1 MMSYGCYGVLFFTK
15 TFIDYTYINHSLI
28 NNEAPHI
35 DSIHKLT
42 DSSNICVSTTTLY
55 YTNLHTPIIS
65 NIRIKPKTVLLW
77 SDNNRYIF
85 YMICKSS
92 AAVKTRGVW
101 PNLTLP
107 TSMRYCD
114 SACLSKFLFSH
125 LW

>member
-1 MMSYGCYGVLFFTK
+1 MMSYGCYGVLCFTK

-65 NIRIKPKTVLLW
+65 NIRIKPKTVLL
-77 SDNNRYIF
+77 
-85 YMICKSS
+85 
-92 AAVKTRGVW
+92 
-101 PNLTLP
+101 
-107 TSMRYCD
+107 
-114 SACLSKFLFSH
+114 
-125 LW
+125 